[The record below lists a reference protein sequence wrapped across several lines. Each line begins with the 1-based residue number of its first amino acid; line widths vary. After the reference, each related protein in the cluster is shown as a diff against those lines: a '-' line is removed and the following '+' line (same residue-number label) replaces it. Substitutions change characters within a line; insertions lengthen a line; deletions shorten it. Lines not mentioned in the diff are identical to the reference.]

1 MESAAHLAK
10 LRYAR
15 IAIGASP
22 RRGVQILVRRLKLTN
37 FRNYPTLDLGLG
49 PGVTLIEGPNGHG
62 KSNMLEAVYMMSAGK
77 SLRASTDRDL
87 VRSAAFDD
95 IFTHAQVA
103 TEITTSSGDV
113 RLQVDLAEPAPSE
126 SDALAS
132 HHRAAE
138 TVPRIS
144 KRFRINGVPRR
155 ASDFVGVLKAVLF
168 SAEDL
173 EFTSGPPSIRRRYA
187 DMLVSQLDS
196 GYVREAQEYQRVMT
210 QRNHLLKSIREGRSN
225 ESELEFWD
233 VQLSVHAAQI
243 MEGRA
248 RAIRALSA
256 AACPIHETLSG
267 SGEPL
272 SVTYLPSV
280 EPGDYPDARE
290 LSRTV
295 LAAILAE
302 RRREVAAGHCIVG
315 PHRDDITVS
324 IGEMDVRAFGSRG
337 QSRTAVLAMKLGE
350 VDLIADEFGEQPVV
364 LLDDVMSELDEV
376 RRRCVVDRASTLD
389 QVIVTNA
396 EPNVREVFSGLAVRT
411 ITVRSG
417 SVISDQSPS

>member
-1 MESAAHLAK
+1 
-10 LRYAR
+10 
-15 IAIGASP
+15 
-22 RRGVQILVRRLKLTN
+22 
-37 FRNYPTLDLGLG
+37 
-49 PGVTLIEGPNGHG
+49 
-62 KSNMLEAVYMMSAGK
+62 MSAGK
-77 SLRASTDRDL
+77 SLRAATDRDL
-87 VRSAAFDD
+87 VRSAAFQD
-95 IFTHAQVA
+95 ILTHAQVSA
-103 TEITTSSGDV
+103 GVTTSSGDV

-126 SDALAS
+126 SDAPAS

-138 TVPRIS
+138 TVPKIS

-173 EFTSGPPSIRRRYA
+173 EFTSGPPSTRRRYA
-187 DMLVSQLDS
+187 DMLVSQLES

-210 QRNHLLKSIREGRSN
+210 HRNRLLKSIREGRSN

-233 VQLSVHAAQI
+233 VQLSIHAARI
-243 MEGRA
+243 MESRA
-248 RAIRALSA
+248 RTTRALSA
-256 AACPIHETLSG
+256 AACPIHKMLSG

-272 SVTYLPSV
+272 SVTYMPSV
-280 EPGDYPDARE
+280 EPEKHSDTRE

-302 RRREVAAGHCIVG
+302 RSREVAAGHCIVG
-315 PHRDDITVS
+315 PHRDDIAVS

-350 VDLIADEFGEQPVV
+350 VDLIADTFGEQPVV

-376 RRRCVVDRASTLD
+376 RRRCLVDRTSQLD
-389 QVIVTNA
+389 QVIVSTA
-396 EPNVREVFSGLAVRT
+396 EPNVSEVFSGLPVRT
-411 ITVRSG
+411 IAIISG
-417 SVISDQSPS
+417 SAVYDQSPK

>member
-1 MESAAHLAK
+1 M
-10 LRYAR
+10 
-15 IAIGASP
+15 
-22 RRGVQILVRRLKLTN
+22 
-37 FRNYPTLDLGLG
+37 
-49 PGVTLIEGPNGHG
+49 TLIEGPNGHG
-62 KSNMLEAVYMMSAGK
+62 KTNMLEAVYMMSVGK

-87 VRSAAFDD
+87 VRSGAFHD
-95 IFTHAQVA
+95 IFTHAQVS
-103 TEITTSSGDV
+103 TEVTTSSGDV
-113 RLQVDLAEPAPSE
+113 RLQIDLAEPASNE
-126 SDALAS
+126 ADAPAS
-132 HHRAAE
+132 RHRPAE
-138 TVPRIS
+138 TAPRIS
-144 KRFRINGVPRR
+144 KRFRVNGVPRR

-173 EFTSGPPSIRRRYA
+173 EFTSGPPSFRRRYA

-210 QRNHLLKSIREGRSN
+210 QRNHLLKSIREARSS

-233 VQLSVHAAQI
+233 VQLSIHAAKI
-243 MEGRA
+243 MDSRA
-248 RAIRALSA
+248 EAIRALSA

-280 EPGDYPDARE
+280 EPGDYSDTRE

-295 LAAILAE
+295 LAAILDE
-302 RRREVAAGHCIVG
+302 RRREVAAGHCIIG
-315 PHRDDITVS
+315 PHRDDIAVS
-324 IGEMDVRAFGSRG
+324 IGEMDVRTFGSRG

-350 VDLIADEFGEQPVV
+350 VDLIAGAFGEQPVV

-376 RRRCVVDRASTLD
+376 RRRCVVERASTLD

-396 EPNVREVFSGLAVRT
+396 EPNVAESFIGLAVRT
-411 ITVRSG
+411 IAIRSG
-417 SVISDQSPS
+417 NVTSDQSVT

>member
-1 MESAAHLAK
+1 MLESHF
-10 LRYAR
+10 
-15 IAIGASP
+15 GASP
-22 RRGVQILVRRLKLTN
+22 RRGVPILVRRLKLTN
-37 FRNYPTLDLGLG
+37 FRNYATLDLELG
-49 PGVTLIEGPNGHG
+49 PGVTLVEGPNGHG
-62 KSNMLEAVYMMSAGK
+62 KTNLLEAIYMMSAGK

-95 IFTHAQVA
+95 IFTHAQVS
-103 TEITTSSGDV
+103 TEIATSAGDV
-113 RLQVDLAEPAPSE
+113 RLQVDLAEPASSE
-126 SDALAS
+126 SDAR
-132 HHRAAE
+132 HQPAE
-138 TVPRIS
+138 TAPRIT
-144 KRFRINGVPRR
+144 KRFRVNGVPRR

-187 DMLVSQLDS
+187 DMLVSQLDA

-233 VQLSVHAAQI
+233 VQLSIHAARI

-248 RAIRALSA
+248 SAIRALSA
-256 AACPIHETLSG
+256 AACPIHQTLSG

-272 SVTYLPSV
+272 SVTYMPSV
-280 EPGDYPDARE
+280 EPGEYSDTRE

-295 LAAILAE
+295 LAAIMVE

-315 PHRDDITVS
+315 PHRDDIAVS
-324 IGEMDVRAFGSRG
+324 IGEMDVRTYGSRG

-364 LLDDVMSELDEV
+364 LLDDVMSELDGV
-376 RRRCVVDRASTLD
+376 RRRCVVDRASNLD

-396 EPNVREVFSGLAVRT
+396 EPNVAEVFSDLPVRA
-411 ITVRSG
+411 IAVRSG
-417 SVISDQSPS
+417 SVVSDQPPP

>member
-1 MESAAHLAK
+1 MT
-10 LRYAR
+10 
-15 IAIGASP
+15 
-22 RRGVQILVRRLKLTN
+22 LV
-37 FRNYPTLDLGLG
+37 
-49 PGVTLIEGPNGHG
+49 EGPNGHG
-62 KSNMLEAVYMMSAGK
+62 KTNLLEAIYMMSAGK

-95 IFTHAQVA
+95 IFTHAQVS
-103 TEITTSSGDV
+103 TEVTTSAGNV
-113 RLQVDLAEPAPSE
+113 HLRVDLAEPAPNHADAPGSRHRQVE
-126 SDALAS
+126 SA
-132 HHRAAE
+132 
-138 TVPRIS
+138 PRIS

-173 EFTSGPPSIRRRYA
+173 EFASGPPSIRRRYA
-187 DMLVSQLDS
+187 DMLVSQIDS
-196 GYVREAQEYQRVMT
+196 GFVREAQEYQRVMA

-233 VQLSVHAAQI
+233 VQLSIHAARI

-248 RAIRALSA
+248 NAIRALSA
-256 AACPIHETLSG
+256 AACPIHQTLSG
-267 SGEPL
+267 SCEPL
-272 SVTYLPSV
+272 SVRYMPSV
-280 EPGDYPDARE
+280 EPGEYSDAPE

-302 RRREVAAGHCIVG
+302 RRREMAAGHCIVG
-315 PHRDDITVS
+315 PHRDDIAVS

-350 VDLIADEFGEQPVV
+350 VNLIADEFGEQPVV

-411 ITVRSG
+411 IMVRSG
-417 SVISDQSPS
+417 SVASDQSQL

>member
-1 MESAAHLAK
+1 M
-10 LRYAR
+10 
-15 IAIGASP
+15 
-22 RRGVQILVRRLKLTN
+22 
-37 FRNYPTLDLGLG
+37 TLM
-49 PGVTLIEGPNGHG
+49 EGPNGHG
-62 KSNMLEAVYMMSAGK
+62 KTNLLEAVYMMSAGK

-87 VRSAAFDD
+87 VRSGAFHDT
-95 IFTHAQVA
+95 FTHAQVS
-103 TEITTSSGDV
+103 TEITTSAGNI
-113 RLQVDLAEPAPSE
+113 RLQVDLAEPASSE
-126 SDALAS
+126 SDAR
-132 HHRAAE
+132 HQPAE
-138 TVPRIS
+138 TTPRIS

-173 EFTSGPPSIRRRYA
+173 EFTSGPPSVRRRYA

-233 VQLSVHAAQI
+233 VQLSIHAALI
-243 MEGRA
+243 MDSRA
-248 RAIRALSA
+248 GAIRALSA
-256 AACPIHETLSG
+256 AACPVHERLSG

-272 SVTYLPSV
+272 SVTYVPSV
-280 EPGDYPDARE
+280 ESGEYSDTRE

-315 PHRDDITVS
+315 PHRDDVTVS

-411 ITVRSG
+411 LAIRSG
-417 SVISDQSPS
+417 NVVSDQSPS

>member
-1 MESAAHLAK
+1 MT
-10 LRYAR
+10 
-15 IAIGASP
+15 
-22 RRGVQILVRRLKLTN
+22 LV
-37 FRNYPTLDLGLG
+37 
-49 PGVTLIEGPNGHG
+49 EGPNGHG
-62 KSNMLEAVYMMSAGK
+62 KTNLLEAIYMMSAGK
-77 SLRASTDRDL
+77 SLRASTDREL
-87 VRSAAFDD
+87 VRSGAFQD
-95 IFTHAQVA
+95 IFTHTQVF
-103 TEITTSSGDV
+103 TEITTSSGDFH
-113 RLQVDLAEPAPSE
+113 LQVDMAEPASSE
-126 SDALAS
+126 SDAPAS
-132 HHRAAE
+132 RDQAAE

-144 KRFRINGVPRR
+144 KRFRVNGVPRR
-155 ASDFVGVLKAVLF
+155 ASEFVGVLKAVLF

-173 EFTSGPPSIRRRYA
+173 EFTSGPPSVRRRYA

-233 VQLSVHAAQI
+233 VQLSIHAARI

-248 RAIRALSA
+248 VAIRALSA

-272 SVTYLPSV
+272 SVRYMPSV
-280 EPGDYPDARE
+280 ETEEYSDTRE

-295 LAAILAE
+295 LAAIMAE

-315 PHRDDITVS
+315 PHRDDVAVS
-324 IGEMDVRAFGSRG
+324 IGEMDLRAFGSRG

-350 VDLIADEFGEQPVV
+350 VDLIAGKFGEQPVV
-364 LLDDVMSELDEV
+364 LLDDVMSELDGM

-396 EPNVREVFSGLAVRT
+396 EPNVGEVFSGLAIRAIGIIAGGV
-411 ITVRSG
+411 V
-417 SVISDQSPS
+417 SDQSLH

>member
-1 MESAAHLAK
+1 MT
-10 LRYAR
+10 
-15 IAIGASP
+15 
-22 RRGVQILVRRLKLTN
+22 LV
-37 FRNYPTLDLGLG
+37 
-49 PGVTLIEGPNGHG
+49 EGPNGHG
-62 KSNMLEAVYMMSAGK
+62 KTNLLEAIYMMSAGK

-95 IFTHAQVA
+95 IFTHAQVS
-103 TEITTSSGDV
+103 TEVTTSAGNV
-113 RLQVDLAEPAPSE
+113 HLRVDLAEPAPNHADAPGSRHRQVE
-126 SDALAS
+126 SA
-132 HHRAAE
+132 
-138 TVPRIS
+138 PRIS
-144 KRFRINGVPRR
+144 KRFSINGVPRR

-173 EFTSGPPSIRRRYA
+173 EFASGPPSIRRRYA
-187 DMLVSQLDS
+187 DMLVSQIDS
-196 GYVREAQEYQRVMT
+196 GYVREAQEYQRVMA

-233 VQLSVHAAQI
+233 VQLSIHAARI

-248 RAIRALSA
+248 NAIRALSA
-256 AACPIHETLSG
+256 AACPIHQTLSG
-267 SGEPL
+267 SCEPL
-272 SVTYLPSV
+272 SVTYMPSV
-280 EPGDYPDARE
+280 EPGEYSDAPE

-302 RRREVAAGHCIVG
+302 RRREMAAGHCIVG
-315 PHRDDITVS
+315 PHRDDIAVS

-350 VDLIADEFGEQPVV
+350 VNLIADEFGEQPVV

-411 ITVRSG
+411 IMVRSG
-417 SVISDQSPS
+417 SVASDQSQL

>member
-1 MESAAHLAK
+1 M
-10 LRYAR
+10 
-15 IAIGASP
+15 
-22 RRGVQILVRRLKLTN
+22 
-37 FRNYPTLDLGLG
+37 TLL
-49 PGVTLIEGPNGHG
+49 EGPNGHG
-62 KSNMLEAVYMMSAGK
+62 KTNLLEAVYMTSAGK

-87 VRSAAFDD
+87 VRSAAFQD
-95 IFTHAQVA
+95 ILTHTQVSV
-103 TEITTSSGDV
+103 EITTSSGDV
-113 RLQVDLAEPAPSE
+113 GLQIDLAETSSNETDSSISSHRPPAP
-126 SDALAS
+126 AS
-132 HHRAAE
+132 
-138 TVPRIS
+138 RIT
-144 KRFRINGVPRR
+144 KRFRVNGVPRR

-173 EFTSGPPSIRRRYA
+173 EFTSGPPSVRRRYA
-187 DMLVSQLDS
+187 DMLVSQLES

-210 QRNHLLKSIREGRSN
+210 QRNHLLKSIREGRSS

-233 VQLSVHAAQI
+233 IQLSSHAARI
-243 MEGRA
+243 MDSRA

-256 AACPIHETLSG
+256 AACPIHQTLSG

-272 SVTYLPSV
+272 SVTYMPSV
-280 EPGDYPDARE
+280 EPGSYPDTRE

-315 PHRDDITVS
+315 PHRDDIAVS

-350 VDLIADEFGEQPVV
+350 VDLIADTFGEQPVV

-376 RRRCVVDRASTLD
+376 RRRCVADRTSRLD
-389 QVIVTNA
+389 QVIVTTA
-396 EPNVREVFSGLAVRT
+396 EPNVGEVFSGPPVRN
-411 ITVRSG
+411 IAIRSG
-417 SVISDQSPS
+417 SAVRDQTPV

>member
-1 MESAAHLAK
+1 
-10 LRYAR
+10 
-15 IAIGASP
+15 
-22 RRGVQILVRRLKLTN
+22 
-37 FRNYPTLDLGLG
+37 
-49 PGVTLIEGPNGHG
+49 
-62 KSNMLEAVYMMSAGK
+62 MMSAGK

-87 VRSAAFDD
+87 VRSGAFQDPL
-95 IFTHAQVA
+95 THAQVS
-103 TEITTSSGDV
+103 TEIATSAGDV

-126 SDALAS
+126 SDA
-132 HHRAAE
+132 RRQPAE
-138 TVPRIS
+138 TTPRIS

-187 DMLVSQLDS
+187 DMLVSQLDA

-233 VQLSVHAAQI
+233 VQLSIHAARI

-248 RAIRALSA
+248 SAIRALSA
-256 AACPIHETLSG
+256 AACPIHQTLSG

-272 SVTYLPSV
+272 SVTYMPSV
-280 EPGDYPDARE
+280 EPGEHSDAPD

-302 RRREVAAGHCIVG
+302 RRREVAVGHCIVG
-315 PHRDDITVS
+315 PHRDDVTVS
-324 IGEMDVRAFGSRG
+324 IGEMDIRAFGSRG

-350 VDLIADEFGEQPVV
+350 VDLIAEKFGEQPVV
-364 LLDDVMSELDEV
+364 LLDDVMSELDGV
-376 RRRCVVDRASTLD
+376 RRRCVVDRASNLD

-396 EPNVREVFSGLAVRT
+396 EPNVGEVFSGLTVRT
-411 ITVRSG
+411 IAVRSG
-417 SVISDQSPS
+417 IVTSDQSQP

>member
-1 MESAAHLAK
+1 M
-10 LRYAR
+10 
-15 IAIGASP
+15 
-22 RRGVQILVRRLKLTN
+22 
-37 FRNYPTLDLGLG
+37 TLLQ
-49 PGVTLIEGPNGHG
+49 GPNGHG
-62 KSNMLEAVYMMSAGK
+62 KTNLLEAVYMMSAGK
-77 SLRASTDRDL
+77 SLRAATDRDL
-87 VRSAAFDD
+87 VRSAAFED
-95 IFTHAQVA
+95 ILTHAQVA

-113 RLQVDLAEPAPSE
+113 RLQVDLAEPASSE
-126 SDALAS
+126 ADAPAS
-132 HHRAAE
+132 RHRQAE
-138 TVPRIS
+138 TAPRIS
-144 KRFRINGVPRR
+144 KRFRVNGVPRR

-173 EFTSGPPSIRRRYA
+173 EFTSGPPSVRRRYA

-210 QRNHLLKSIREGRSN
+210 QRNHLLKSIREGRSS

-233 VQLSVHAAQI
+233 VQLSIHAARI
-243 MEGRA
+243 MECRDK
-248 RAIRALSA
+248 AIHALSA

-272 SVTYLPSV
+272 SVTYIPSV
-280 EPGDYPDARE
+280 DPGEYSDTRE

-295 LAAILAE
+295 LAAIMAE

-315 PHRDDITVS
+315 PHRDDIEVS
-324 IGEMDVRAFGSRG
+324 IGEMDVRTFGSRG

-350 VDLIADEFGEQPVV
+350 VDLIAQKFGEQPVV
-364 LLDDVMSELDEV
+364 LLDDVMSELDGV

-396 EPNVREVFSGLAVRT
+396 EPNVAEAFGGLAVRT
-411 ITVRSG
+411 IAIRSG
-417 SVISDQSPS
+417 SVTSDQSVT

>member
-1 MESAAHLAK
+1 MT
-10 LRYAR
+10 
-15 IAIGASP
+15 
-22 RRGVQILVRRLKLTN
+22 LV
-37 FRNYPTLDLGLG
+37 
-49 PGVTLIEGPNGHG
+49 EGSNGHG
-62 KSNMLEAVYMMSAGK
+62 KTNLLEAIYMMSAGK

-87 VRSAAFDD
+87 VRIAAFDD
-95 IFTHAQVA
+95 IFTHAQVS
-103 TEITTSSGDV
+103 TEIATSAGDV
-113 RLQVDLAEPAPSE
+113 RLQIDLAEPASSE
-126 SDALAS
+126 ADAPAS
-132 HHRAAE
+132 RHRPAE
-138 TVPRIS
+138 TAPRIS
-144 KRFRINGVPRR
+144 KRFRVNGVPRR

-173 EFTSGPPSIRRRYA
+173 EFTSGPPSVRRRYA

-233 VQLSVHAAQI
+233 VQLSIHAARI

-248 RAIRALSA
+248 SAIRALSA
-256 AACPIHETLSG
+256 AACPIHQTLSG

-272 SVTYLPSV
+272 SVTYMPSV
-280 EPGDYPDARE
+280 EPGEHSDAPD

-302 RRREVAAGHCIVG
+302 RRREVAVGHCIVG
-315 PHRDDITVS
+315 PHRDDVTVS
-324 IGEMDVRAFGSRG
+324 IGEMDIRAFGSRG

-350 VDLIADEFGEQPVV
+350 VDLIADKFGEQPVV

-376 RRRCVVDRASTLD
+376 RRRCVVDRASNLD
-389 QVIVTNA
+389 QVLVTNA
-396 EPNVREVFSGLAVRT
+396 EPNVGEVFSGLSVRN
-411 ITVRSG
+411 IGIRSG
-417 SVISDQSPS
+417 SVVSDQSPP

>member
-1 MESAAHLAK
+1 M
-10 LRYAR
+10 
-15 IAIGASP
+15 
-22 RRGVQILVRRLKLTN
+22 
-37 FRNYPTLDLGLG
+37 TLL
-49 PGVTLIEGPNGHG
+49 EGPNGHG
-62 KSNMLEAVYMMSAGK
+62 KTNLLEALYMMSAGK

-126 SDALAS
+126 SDTPS
-132 HHRAAE
+132 SRHQQVEAA
-138 TVPRIS
+138 PRIS
-144 KRFRINGVPRR
+144 KRFRVNGVPRR

-187 DMLVSQLDS
+187 DMLVSQLDA

-272 SVTYLPSV
+272 SVTYMPSV

-315 PHRDDITVS
+315 PHRDEIAVS

-350 VDLIADEFGEQPVV
+350 VDLIADKFGEQPVV
-364 LLDDVMSELDEV
+364 LLDDVMSELDES
-376 RRRCVVDRASTLD
+376 RRRCIVQRASNLD

-396 EPNVREVFSGLAVRT
+396 EPNVREVFSGLAART
-411 ITVRSG
+411 IAIRSG
-417 SVISDQSPS
+417 SVISDQSMT

>member
-1 MESAAHLAK
+1 M
-10 LRYAR
+10 
-15 IAIGASP
+15 
-22 RRGVQILVRRLKLTN
+22 
-37 FRNYPTLDLGLG
+37 TLL
-49 PGVTLIEGPNGHG
+49 EGPNGHG
-62 KSNMLEAVYMMSAGK
+62 KTNLLEALYMMSAGK

-126 SDALAS
+126 SDTPS
-132 HHRAAE
+132 SRHQQVEAA
-138 TVPRIS
+138 PRIS
-144 KRFRINGVPRR
+144 KRFRVNGVPRR

-187 DMLVSQLDS
+187 DMLVSQLDA

-272 SVTYLPSV
+272 SVTYMPSV

-350 VDLIADEFGEQPVV
+350 VDLIADKFGEQPVV
-364 LLDDVMSELDEV
+364 LLDDVMSELDES
-376 RRRCVVDRASTLD
+376 RRRCIVQRASNLD

-396 EPNVREVFSGLAVRT
+396 EPNVREVFSGLAART
-411 ITVRSG
+411 IAIRSG
-417 SVISDQSPS
+417 SVISDQSMT